1 MGVLAPTQ
9 VSARFV
15 RQSEW
20 PYLGRHLLR
29 LVLSQ
34 SRLEALVSGSH
45 QIQELIQQLFRD
57 VNQLKWVFLVQRLLL
72 RCGKVLGP
80 KQVLFLSLLLVLLSL
95 SRAVRGLVNH
105 WLCGRGAATS
115 SWLQRLGR
123 PLPRSRPGFSNTW
136 WPWACRSSWI
146 HHQYEH
152 SIREFCPYFG
162 ASIGTDPWALLG
174 GLQPIFRSF
183 LWSYLGK
190 AHFRG

>member
-15 RQSEW
+15 RQSES

-34 SRLEALVSGSH
+34 SRLETLVSGLH
-45 QIQELIQQLFRD
+45 QIQELSQQLFRD

-80 KQVLFLSLLLVLLSL
+80 KQVLLLSLLLALLSL

-105 WLCGRGAATS
+105 
-115 SWLQRLGR
+115 
-123 PLPRSRPGFSNTW
+123 
-136 WPWACRSSWI
+136 
-146 HHQYEH
+146 
-152 SIREFCPYFG
+152 
-162 ASIGTDPWALLG
+162 
-174 GLQPIFRSF
+174 
-183 LWSYLGK
+183 
-190 AHFRG
+190 